1 MKARVHSDEGKII
14 LSIGMIVK
22 NEERFLRGC
31 LEALKPLMQQVRS
44 ELIIVDTGS
53 TDKTEEIA
61 KEYTNQVLPFAWC
74 NDFAAA
80 RNFGLSRAKGEWFLF
95 IDADEYF
102 VEVSGI
108 AAFLN
113 SAIKQKFDAAS
124 YTLRSFFDDKMQSF
138 ADHPIRRLFKMYDG
152 IKFEHPIHEGIML
165 RPQDVLYVIPNNA
178 LADHFGYSSQMGEK
192 FRQAKHERNLILLKE
207 ALERNPEDN
216 HMIVHM
222 VKECY
227 AFEELD
233 EGIRYALK
241 GIELER
247 QHPHFEMRCFYYNR
261 LLSMYLGKK
270 QANKAL
276 ETAKEYFERNERP
289 YTTDLDIYFNRAIQY
304 IQLSEFENAK
314 KDLEKYLEGHQAY
327 CNKTLLTSDI
337 FVDPIVTTQEDYYHR
352 GLSNYAICLT
362 MLEEYDNALAALNKI
377 KPREVGVQKDDL
389 CYLTAEFTLI
399 EKTENYERIAVLYQ
413 QIKAQEDEDKLKI
426 IQRYIDGFVIK
437 HKDERKMIAKILVD
451 KFKNAEND
459 YIKLQKL
466 RLAAAEENVA
476 ELHSLLHCFLESPL
490 TAEYSDV
497 LYFALKEGLDVSL
510 LAKAV
515 DFADIPVFAARI
527 EQKYSEYAELVYAYF
542 ATREPPATMLELR
555 FVIELKER
563 AIMSDDLDK
572 EPYAL
577 LFQGYCQDLILYTY
591 NAVVP
596 EMLEEENI
604 NGLPKL
610 YRFAYHMNMANNY
623 LQANQAANYV
633 KLLKAALCDNQNM
646 KRPIKMLLA
655 EVEDG
660 LQEQEKQQAA
670 QQKEFD
676 AYAAELKAKVKQL
689 LQAGEYAAAAQ
700 IADALQK
707 LLPNDKELKQ
717 YQAVLKEKTKE

>member
-53 TDKTEEIA
+53 TDKTVEIA
-61 KEYTNQVLPFAWC
+61 KEFTDQVIPFTWC

-80 RNFGLSRAKGEWFLF
+80 RNCGLSRAVGEWFLF

-102 VEVSGI
+102 AEVDGI
-108 AAFLN
+108 VDFLK
-113 SAIKQKFDAAS
+113 SVHSQKADIAS
-124 YTLRSFFDDKMQSF
+124 YNLRSFFDEKQQGY
-138 ADHPIRRLFKMYDG
+138 ADYPIRRFFKMYDG
-152 IKFEHPIHEGIML
+152 IRFEHPIHESIVT
-165 RPQDVLYVIPNNA
+165 RDNTVLYMMQDKA
-178 LADHFGYSSQMGEK
+178 LAYHFGYSNEMGK
-192 FRQAKHERNLILLKE
+192 RFRQAKHERNLNLLTE
-207 ALERNPEDN
+207 ALEKDPNDS

-222 VKECY
+222 VKECI

-233 EGIRYALK
+233 KAVDYCLHGIALEK
-241 GIELER
+241 EE
-247 QHPHFEMRCFYYNR
+247 QNTKVRCFYYNR
-261 LLSMYLGKK
+261 LVTAYFKQKK
-270 QANKAL
+270 AHKVL
-276 ETAKEYFERNERP
+276 ETAREYFAGNQCP
-289 YTTDLDIYFNRAIQY
+289 YATDLDIYFSRAMQY
-304 IQLSEFENAK
+304 MQLSEFENAK
-314 KDLEKYLEGHQAY
+314 EDFEKYLETYQAY
-327 CNKTLLTSDI
+327 CNKKLMTADVT
-337 FVDPIVTTQEDYYHR
+337 VDPILSTQSDYYYKA
-352 GLSNYAICLT
+352 LSTYSGCLT
-362 MLEEYDNALAALNKI
+362 MLGEYDNALAALNKI

-413 QIKAQEDEDKLKI
+413 QIKAQDDEDKLKI

-476 ELHSLLHCFLESPL
+476 ELHSLLGYFLESPL

-527 EQKYSEYAELVYAYF
+527 EQKYSEYAELVSGYF

-555 FVIELKER
+555 FVIEVKER